1 MEKNYGQRCLYSTF
15 IMKLY
20 VNGLINSINISPFVQ
35 VFNLYSNFESL
46 VIVVTLS
53 INTSVSKIKKQSV
66 PRENK
71 K

>member
-1 MEKNYGQRCLYSTF
+1 
-15 IMKLY
+15 MKLY